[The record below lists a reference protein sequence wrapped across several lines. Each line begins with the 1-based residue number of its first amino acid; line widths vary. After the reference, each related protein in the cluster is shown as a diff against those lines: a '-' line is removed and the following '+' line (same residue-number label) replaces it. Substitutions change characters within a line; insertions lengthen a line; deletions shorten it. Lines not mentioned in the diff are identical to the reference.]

1 MSNCIQWSFK
11 QQINLFR
18 RQFAQHGSLPFSEV
32 LSAEMVIDALEEL
45 KFRFFNSAY
54 NPVMV
59 LWIFLGQVMHPNP
72 TLATTV
78 ENFIA
83 WRVGQGL
90 PPCSPSTGA
99 YSQARWRLPQRL
111 LEMLTRQTGR
121 NMECAAK
128 HSWRWLGRAVKVF
141 DGSTVSMPD
150 TPKNQAAY
158 PQSKSQKPGVG
169 FPLARIGVLF
179 SLSTGAVL
187 DLGIRRW
194 AGKFQ
199 SELAILR
206 DMLSQLV
213 SGDVLLADRFLCS
226 YMEIAVLWGKGVDFV
241 GHMHANRI
249 VNFRQGKKI
258 GTWDHI
264 VAWKKPRRPE
274 WMSIEEYVALPDVM
288 WMREI
293 RFRLVRKGYRTRT
306 ITIATT
312 LLDANIYSK
321 VEIVNLYGL
330 RWDAE
335 INLRSL
341 KTMMNMDVLRCQTP
355 EMVRKEIWAHL
366 LAYNLIRAVMAQ
378 AAVLHDTHP
387 RQLSF
392 TRAMRTMEAFR
403 PVIAHARKAALPEFY
418 KQMLH
423 MIAFHKVANRPNRS
437 EPRQRKRRPKPY
449 KLMTKPR
456 TQARKLYAKTR

>member
-1 MSNCIQWSFK
+1 MSDYTQWSFK
-11 QQINLFR
+11 QQINYFR
-18 RQFAQHGSLPFSEV
+18 RQFAQHGRLPFSEV
-32 LSAEMVIDALEEL
+32 LSAEMVLGALKEL
-45 KFRFFNSAY
+45 QFQFLNSTY
-54 NPVMV
+54 NPVTV
-59 LWIFLGQVMHPNP
+59 LWIFLGQMMHPNP

-83 WRVGQGL
+83 WRIGQGL
-90 PPCSPSTGA
+90 PSCSPNTGA
-99 YSQARWRLPQRL
+99 YSQARQRLPERL
-111 LEMLTRQTGR
+111 LETLTRQTGQK
-121 NMECAAK
+121 MEIAAEN
-128 HSWRWLGRAVKVF
+128 SWRWLGRVVKVF

-150 TPKNQAAY
+150 TPENQAAY
-158 PQSKSQKPGVG
+158 PQNKSQKPGIG

-187 DLGIRRW
+187 DLGIRKW

-206 DMLSQLV
+206 DMFSQFKLGDILLV
-213 SGDVLLADRFLCS
+213 DRYLCS
-226 YMEIAVLWGKGVDFV
+226 YMEIAVLLGKGADFV
-241 GHMHANRI
+241 GYIHAKRA
-249 VNFRQGKKI
+249 VDFRRGIKI
-258 GTWDHI
+258 GAWDHI
-264 VAWKKPRRPE
+264 VAWKKPRRPP
-274 WMSIEEYVALPDVM
+274 WMSIKEYAALPDVM

-321 VEIVNLYGL
+321 VEIVRLYGL

-341 KTMMNMDVLRCQTP
+341 KTAMNMDVLRCQTP
-355 EMVRKEIWAHL
+355 EMVRKEIWGHL
-366 LAYNLIRAVMAQ
+366 LAYNLIRSVMAQ
-378 AAVLHDTHP
+378 AAMAHDTHP
-387 RQLSF
+387 RELSF

-403 PVIAHARKAALPEFY
+403 TIIAQASRTGLPLIYE
-418 KQMLH
+418 QMLK
-423 MIAFHKVANRPNRS
+423 MIAYHKVGNRPNRL

-456 TQARKLYAKTR
+456 AQARKLYAKIR